1 MSQKTAKAAETAA
14 EKGVQRCIAADCG
27 ASYPL
32 TERIYLCPRC
42 GGTLEVDCHL
52 AVSSRKP
59 AERRKT
65 WAARAGPREAI
76 DVSGVGRYREVLPF
90 DEPIPFVTLFEG

>member
-27 ASYPL
+27 ASYAL

-42 GGTLEVDCHL
+42 GGPLEIDCHL
-52 AVSSRKP
+52 AASSRNPTDLRKP
-59 AERRKT
+59 G
-65 WAARAGPREAI
+65 AARAGSREAI
-76 DVSGVGRYREVLPF
+76 DVSGVWRYREVLPF
-90 DEPIPFVTLFEG
+90 DEPIPFVTLF